1 MLFSMVVLADT
12 GSIWVLLA
20 FGAIL
25 AIAFLI
31 AAILLE
37 SLVLKLLKWNSY
49 WRSLW
54 ASFLMNLASALVGI
68 PLTLLLINA
77 EPVVYLPI
85 AWGVSVIVEG
95 GVLVLMKRDGGR
107 QNWTAAIVANLAS
120 YALLVVPLLTLLSL

>member
-54 ASFLMNLASALVGI
+54 ASLLMNLASTLVGI

-120 YALLVVPLLTLLSL
+120 YALLVVPPMVLASL